1 MNIRT
6 HTYSTVTSVTYCV
19 HTQCLLSQF
28 CVQYLLSHSVYSTF
42 CHTLCT
48 HLQNPAAWATLGHIH
63 YLSGDL
69 KEAQPAFERA
79 LAFVGDC
86 PEIHSVHLRV
96 GDIYLQSNQVNKW
109 ALPCHTYKA
118 ISQWHWSTSIPT
130 YVHTSTKY
138 IHPTEHWST

>member
-1 MNIRT
+1 MITKHEHKDTYVRT
-6 HTYSTVTSVTYCV
+6 VPSVT
-19 HTQCLLSQF
+19 F

-42 CHTLCT
+42 CHILCT
-48 HLQNPAAWATLGHIH
+48 VPSVTFCVQYLLSHSVYSTFCHILCVHLQNPAAWATLGHIH

-96 GDIYLQSNQVNKW
+96 GDIYQQSNQVNTW

-118 ISQWHWSTSIPT
+118 IN
-130 YVHTSTKY
+130 
-138 IHPTEHWST
+138 

>member
-19 HTQCLLSQF
+19 
-28 CVQYLLSHSVYSTF
+28 QYLLSHSVYSTF
-42 CHTLCT
+42 SHSLCT

-118 ISQWHWSTSIPT
+118 INPVALVHLYTYIRAYKHKYTIPLSIGA
-130 YVHTSTKY
+130 H
-138 IHPTEHWST
+138 ELA